1 MVFKVTFPK
10 HAKGDINSGPRLAH
24 LQNWQEIICSQSM
37 KRTLK
42 IKDFFKRKKAG
53 TTEQDRSA
61 SINASS
67 QSESQLEDRPQQ
79 KGSPASAVH
88 MELDKDSGDEG
99 CSTLPATPEYGVS
112 SQPHSDHETDTE
124 DQPPEVPI
132 SPEVSHEESDVAA
145 SCAPRGPHDISQSRA
160 AGPTQLQLKIFPKTV
175 FGERKRSFNSSWY
188 DQHSWL
194 ECSASKDS
202 AYCYAC
208 RHFSLPSASESVFTS
223 ESGFSHW
230 KKAMFK
236 DGGVKLQKKSVTHY
250 CHVGL
255 ESTKESCTNRFIH
268 NGYDKPRIQ
277 RKVEENCS
285 YIKTIA
291 DVLLLTATQNMAQRG
306 HSESESDNRGNFLEI
321 LEVIAKHNP
330 VVARKLKDL
339 VMLNVLAIRSRMK
352 SCSV

>member
-1 MVFKVTFPK
+1 
-10 HAKGDINSGPRLAH
+10 
-24 LQNWQEIICSQSM
+24 
-37 KRTLK
+37 
-42 IKDFFKRKKAG
+42 
-53 TTEQDRSA
+53 
-61 SINASS
+61 
-67 QSESQLEDRPQQ
+67 
-79 KGSPASAVH
+79 

-124 DQPPEVPI
+124 DKPPEVPI

-160 AGPTQLQLKIFPKTV
+160 AGPTQPQLKIFPKTV

-194 ECSASKDS
+194 EYSASKDS

-236 DGGVKLQKKSVTHY
+236 DGGFKLHEK
-250 CHVGL
+250 
-255 ESTKESCTNRFIH
+255 
-268 NGYDKPRIQ
+268 
-277 RKVEENCS
+277 
-285 YIKTIA
+285 
-291 DVLLLTATQNMAQRG
+291 
-306 HSESESDNRGNFLEI
+306 SESHITAMLAWSQQKRAVLTDSSIMDMMNQEYRKKWKRI
-321 LEVIAKHNP
+321 
-330 VVARKLKDL
+330 VVTLKQL
-339 VMLNVLAIRSRMK
+339 QMY
-352 SCSV
+352 CF